1 MGRNDPAKRASDD
14 DASQDWV
21 AAGLAELATTGVDG
35 VRIEVLAER
44 LGVTKGGFYRRYRD
58 RRALLNAILESWR
71 DGRVAAIERQA
82 ESGADTPAG
91 KLRAIFRIYTERAN
105 TQGIAIE
112 LAIRQWARSDPIAAA
127 AAEAVDE
134 ARLKVVGSLYRSLGL
149 SVTMTAQGLKLS
161 LPRVSAS
168 CDFMRPVFF
177 EDRLDIA
184 ITLEKI
190 GRSSLT
196 YLFDFYKSGEH
207 IARGKITAA
216 CCQETLDKKLKA
228 IEIPASIREKLVAVA
243 SAEKA

>member
-91 KLRAIFRIYTERAN
+91 KLRGIFKIYTERAN

-134 ARLKVVGSLYRSLGL
+134 ARLKVVGSLYRALGL
-149 SVTMTAQGLKLS
+149 SVAEADARAVMFYTFLFGQS
-161 LPRVSAS
+161 LLFLDENPRKRAS
-168 CDFMRPVFF
+168 LV
-177 EDRLDIA
+177 
-184 ITLEKI
+184 
-190 GRSSLT
+190 
-196 YLFDFYKSGEH
+196 
-207 IARGKITAA
+207 AA
-216 CCQETLDKKLKA
+216 CARVLME
-228 IEIPASIREKLVAVA
+228 IEE
-243 SAEKA
+243 E